1 MVGSIL
7 IIEDEDLLGGE
18 LLHHFQKIGWDA
30 ARASTLVEARDLLF
44 QPGMQPDVV
53 LSDLSLP
60 DGMALDLLQEIRES
74 GRGGEWIFLTG
85 FGVDL

>member
-18 LLHHFQKIGWDA
+18 LLHHFQESGWDA
-30 ARASTLVEARDLLF
+30 GRASTLVEARELLF
-44 QPGMQPDVV
+44 QAEMQPDVV

-60 DGMALDLLQEIRES
+60 DGMALDLLHKVR
-74 GRGGEWIFLTG
+74 
-85 FGVDL
+85 